1 MWVRVTEK
9 DMMQF
14 NSCIDT
20 PSCIV
25 ESCLLVSF
33 VPSYIT
39 IIPVVNQDNL
49 VYDEIN
55 MKALQLYD
63 IHLIRARQQWLDRI

>member
-14 NSCIDT
+14 NSGIDT